1 MKKTQPSIILILL
14 FLVLLFGLLGWR
26 LFHLQ
31 YCQAQN
37 ARLHSHD
44 QLHAVV
50 PVSPQRGAIMDCR
63 GRILADVQEKYILFA
78 DRNSF
83 PGPDMLK
90 EAAWQLQPIL
100 DIPSHE
106 ICAAIYGGLTP
117 GYIKL
122 KEGITTDQRDEIQAC
137 NLHGIG
143 IQTDWERIYPCGAL
157 TSHVVG
163 YVGYLEDK
171 REGVAGL
178 ELKYNSL
185 LEGRE
190 GKEVYVVDSRRR
202 PIGMALD
209 DSRDV
214 HNGAGLVLTIDATI
228 QQFVRQ
234 ALLKQ
239 MQKYQAESAVG
250 IVMDPR
256 SGEIL
261 ALVSLPDF
269 APSEYSSYVEDKK
282 LPLKNRAL
290 CDPYEPGSIFKPI
303 AVAIALDAGSIRSND
318 VFYCENGYFT
328 QYKIGEFLN
337 HPYGNLSV
345 KQILAKS
352 SNVGMAKIG
361 LKIGQKRLY
370 DGVRLFGFGE
380 KTGIDLPG
388 EDAGVVWPTNVWDKY
403 TVTRIPFGHA
413 LTVTTIQ
420 IIRAYCI
427 IANDGHPVIPHLVK
441 AMIDEKG
448 QVFPVPPDP
457 GFVAQ
462 VIKQETAKWLRE
474 TALVEVI
481 KNGTGDQ
488 AKIAGIQTWGK
499 TGTANIAR
507 PREQGGGYD
516 EKNYIASFV
525 GGAPAEKPEL
535 VVLVS
540 IRKPNRSLGIG
551 YSGGRVA
558 APVFR
563 EIMENTL
570 KYMHG
575 GQLPEKA
582 VASKAADMPD
592 S

>member
-1 MKKTQPSIILILL
+1 MMVI
-14 FLVLLFGLLGWR
+14 FLGLVAQFGLLGWR

-31 YCQAQN
+31 VCRAQN
-37 ARLHSHD
+37 ARQDSHGRI
-44 QLHAVV
+44 HAIV
-50 PVSPQRGAIMDCR
+50 PVMPQRGVIMDRR
-63 GRILADVQEKYILFA
+63 GRILADAQEKYILFA

-83 PGPDMLK
+83 DGPDLLK
-90 EAAWQLQPIL
+90 EAAGQIQPIL
-100 DIPSHE
+100 DIPTHE
-106 ICAAIYGGLTP
+106 ICAAINDGPTP

-122 KEGITTDQRDEIQAC
+122 KEGITTDQRDQILAC
-137 NLHGIG
+137 NLRGIG
-143 IQTDWERIYPCGAL
+143 VQTDWERIYPCGVL
-157 TSHVVG
+157 TSHLVG
-163 YVGYLEDK
+163 YVGYLEYQ
-171 REGVAGL
+171 REGVAGI

-185 LEGRE
+185 LQGQA
-190 GKEVYVVDSRRR
+190 GKEVFVVDSRRR
-202 PIGMALD
+202 PIGIALS
-209 DSRDV
+209 DSRQV
-214 HNGAGLVLTIDATI
+214 RHGSGLVLTIDATI
-228 QQFVRQ
+228 QQLVRQ
-234 ALLKQ
+234 ALLRQVK
-239 MQKYQAESAVG
+239 KYQAESATG
-250 IVMDPR
+250 IVMDPW

-269 APSEYSSYVEDKK
+269 DPSEYSRYVDDKK

-303 AVAIALDAGSIRSND
+303 AVAVALDAGVVGPNE
-318 VFYCENGYFT
+318 VFYCENGYFR

-361 LKIGQKRLY
+361 LKIGPKRLY
-370 DGVRLFGFGE
+370 EGVRIFGFGE

-388 EDAGVVWPTNVWDKY
+388 EDAGVVWPTKVWDKY

-427 IANDGHPVIPHLVK
+427 LANNGHPVVPRLVK
-441 AMIDEKG
+441 AIINDKG

-457 GFVAQ
+457 GFIAQ
-462 VIKQETAKWLRE
+462 IVKPETAQWIRE

-481 KNGTGDQ
+481 TDGTGDQ
-488 AKIAGIQTWGK
+488 AKIPGIQTWGK

-507 PREQGGGYD
+507 PKEQGGGYD
-516 EKNYIASFV
+516 EKNYVASFV
-525 GGAPAEKPEL
+525 GGAPIDKPEL

-540 IRKPNRSLGIG
+540 ISKPNRSLGIG

-563 EIMENTL
+563 EIVEETL
-570 KYMHG
+570 KYLHG
-575 GQLPEKA
+575 GRLPRQDI
-582 VASKAADMPD
+582 ASAASRTPD